1 MRDSGFQ
8 EFAEFDALGEE
19 VGLAD
24 DGLWIARVNEF
35 GKGVQLFLRAGEG
48 QAISLCWKSSMT
60 YGTAGRGRF

>member
-24 DGLWIARVNEF
+24 DGLWITSVNEF
-35 GKGVQLFLRAGEG
+35 GKGVQLFLRAVEG
-48 QAISLCWKSSMT
+48 QAH
-60 YGTAGRGRF
+60 